1 MRWPRI
7 TTMWCLLRVLP
18 QFLIAPITIV
28 LVGLGLMIGSLIAIC
43 ITSGILVIM
52 LIRQLI
58 GGREF
63 PLIPMCIALG
73 VEGLILVIGVA
84 MWMYANAHAW
94 QPPY

>member
-1 MRWPRI
+1 
-7 TTMWCLLRVLP
+7 MWRLLRVLP

>member
-1 MRWPRI
+1 MRWPKLA
-7 TTMWCLLRVLP
+7 TMWRLLRILP
-18 QFLIAPITIV
+18 QILIHPLTAF
-28 LVGLGLMIGSLIAIC
+28 LVGIGLMISSLIAIC

-52 LIRQLI
+52 FIRQLI

-63 PLIPMCIALG
+63 PLIPICIALG